1 MFLSDTGRI
10 LVDFL
15 LLDLD
20 VTEITYQDCLE
31 FLTFMDYYVSKLIG
45 SRELKKF
52 CVLYPGKTLL
62 DKMTASDI
70 AFAILCYENGVDVW
84 LERIKMKRM
93 NNVDREAFEKT
104 ASLKYHHPPGT
115 KLKAYEDGWTEE
127 GVKYYDEMVR
137 VVKGIMANEPLWE
150 NVKVHWKT
158 YLRENRRSS
167 FVHAAAAMGEGEDG
181 DDGIEEQGTAGDER
195 INNHDIDLPGDD
207 DDE

>member
-1 MFLSDTGRI
+1 MLLSDIGRI

-15 LLDLD
+15 LIDLE
-20 VTEITYQDCLE
+20 VTEITYQGCLD

-45 SRELKKF
+45 SRELKEF

-93 NNVDREAFEKT
+93 SNIEREAFEKS
-104 ASLKYHHPPGT
+104 ASLKYHHQPGT

-127 GVKYYDEMVR
+127 GVKYYEEKMG
-137 VVKGIMANEPLWE
+137 VVKGIMANVPLWE
-150 NVKVHWKT
+150 NVKEHWKT
-158 YLRENRRSS
+158 YLRENKRSS
-167 FVHAAAAMGEGEDG
+167 FVHAAAAMGEDG
-181 DDGIEEQGTAGDER
+181 DDGIEEQGTAGVEKM
-195 INNHDIDLPGDD
+195 NNHDIDLPGDD

>member
-1 MFLSDTGRI
+1 MLFSDIGRI

-15 LLDLD
+15 LLDLE
-20 VTEITYQDCLE
+20 VTAITYQACLE
-31 FLTFMDYYVSKLIG
+31 FLTFMDYYVSKMIG

-93 NNVDREAFEKT
+93 NNVDRESFEKT
-104 ASLKYHHPPGT
+104 ASLKYHHQPGT

-127 GVKYYDEMVR
+127 GVQYYEEMVIN
-137 VVKGIMANEPLWE
+137 VKGIMGNKPLWE

-158 YLRENRRSS
+158 YLRENKRSS
-167 FVHAAAAMGEGEDG
+167 FVHSAAAMGEDG
-181 DDGIEEQGTAGDER
+181 DDGIEEQGTAGVER
-195 INNHDIDLPGDD
+195 MNNHDIDLPGDD

>member
-1 MFLSDTGRI
+1 MLLSDIGRI

-15 LLDLD
+15 LLDLE
-20 VTEITYQDCLE
+20 VTAITYQACLE
-31 FLTFMDYYVSKLIG
+31 FLTFMDYYVSKMIG

-93 NNVDREAFEKT
+93 NNVDRESFEKT
-104 ASLKYHHPPGT
+104 ASLKYHHQPGT

-127 GVKYYDEMVR
+127 GVQYYEEMVR
-137 VVKGIMANEPLWE
+137 VVKGIMGNGPLWE

-158 YLRENRRSS
+158 YLRENKRSS
-167 FVHAAAAMGEGEDG
+167 FVHSAAAMGEDG
-181 DDGIEEQGTAGDER
+181 DDGIEEQGTAGVER
-195 INNHDIDLPGDD
+195 MNNHDIDLPGDD

>member
-1 MFLSDTGRI
+1 MLLSDIGRI

-15 LLDLD
+15 LLDLE
-20 VTEITYQDCLE
+20 VTAITYQACLE
-31 FLTFMDYYVSKLIG
+31 FLTFMDYYVSKMIG

-104 ASLKYHHPPGT
+104 ASLKYHHQPGT

-127 GVKYYDEMVR
+127 GVQYYEEMVIN
-137 VVKGIMANEPLWE
+137 VKGIMGNKPLWE

-158 YLRENRRSS
+158 YLRENKRSS
-167 FVHAAAAMGEGEDG
+167 FVHSAAAMGEDG
-181 DDGIEEQGTAGDER
+181 DDGIEEQGTAGVER
-195 INNHDIDLPGDD
+195 MNNHDIDLPGDD

>member
-1 MFLSDTGRI
+1 MLLSDIGRI

-15 LLDLD
+15 LLDLE

-84 LERIKMKRM
+84 LERIKMKKTGW
-93 NNVDREAFEKT
+93 NAFSTSPK
-104 ASLKYHHPPGT
+104 SICQRCIK
-115 KLKAYEDGWTEE
+115 
-127 GVKYYDEMVR
+127 R
-137 VVKGIMANEPLWE
+137 VCV
-150 NVKVHWKT
+150 
-158 YLRENRRSS
+158 
-167 FVHAAAAMGEGEDG
+167 
-181 DDGIEEQGTAGDER
+181 
-195 INNHDIDLPGDD
+195 
-207 DDE
+207 

>member
-127 GVKYYDEMVR
+127 GVQYYEEMVR
-137 VVKGIMANEPLWE
+137 VVKGIMANGPLWE

-167 FVHAAAAMGEGEDG
+167 FVHAAAAMGGDG

>member
-1 MFLSDTGRI
+1 MLLSDIGRI

-15 LLDLD
+15 LLDLE
-20 VTEITYQDCLE
+20 VTAITYQACLE
-31 FLTFMDYYVSKLIG
+31 FLTFMDYYVSKMIG

-93 NNVDREAFEKT
+93 NNVDRESFEKT
-104 ASLKYHHPPGT
+104 ASLKYHHQPGT

-127 GVKYYDEMVR
+127 GVQYYEEMVR
-137 VVKGIMANEPLWE
+137 VVKGIMGNKPLWE

-158 YLRENRRSS
+158 YLRENKRSS
-167 FVHAAAAMGEGEDG
+167 FVHSAAAMGEDG
-181 DDGIEEQGTAGDER
+181 DDGIEEQGTAGVER
-195 INNHDIDLPGDD
+195 MNNHDIDLPGDD

>member
-1 MFLSDTGRI
+1 MLFSDIGRI

-15 LLDLD
+15 LLDLE
-20 VTEITYQDCLE
+20 VTAITYQACLE
-31 FLTFMDYYVSKLIG
+31 FLTFMDYYVSKMIG

-104 ASLKYHHPPGT
+104 ASLKYHHQPGT

-127 GVKYYDEMVR
+127 GVQYYEEMVR
-137 VVKGIMANEPLWE
+137 VVKGIMGNKPLWE

-158 YLRENRRSS
+158 YLRENKRSS
-167 FVHAAAAMGEGEDG
+167 FVHSAAAMGEDG
-181 DDGIEEQGTAGDER
+181 DDGIEEQGTAGVER
-195 INNHDIDLPGDD
+195 MNNHDIDLPGDD

>member
-1 MFLSDTGRI
+1 MLFSDIGRI

-15 LLDLD
+15 LLDLE
-20 VTEITYQDCLE
+20 VTAITYQACLE
-31 FLTFMDYYVSKLIG
+31 FLTFMDYYVSKMIG

-104 ASLKYHHPPGT
+104 ASLKYHHQPGT
-115 KLKAYEDGWTEE
+115 KLKAYEDDWTEE
-127 GVKYYDEMVR
+127 GVQYYEEMVR
-137 VVKGIMANEPLWE
+137 DVKGIMGNGPLWE
-150 NVKVHWKT
+150 NVKVHWGT
-158 YLRENRRSS
+158 YLRENKRSS
-167 FVHAAAAMGEGEDG
+167 IVQVVAAM
-181 DDGIEEQGTAGDER
+181 
-195 INNHDIDLPGDD
+195 
-207 DDE
+207 

>member
-1 MFLSDTGRI
+1 MLFSDIGRI

-15 LLDLD
+15 LLDLE
-20 VTEITYQDCLE
+20 VTAITYQACLE
-31 FLTFMDYYVSKLIG
+31 FLTFMDYYVSKMIG

-104 ASLKYHHPPGT
+104 ASLKYHHQPGT

-127 GVKYYDEMVR
+127 GVQYYEELVIN
-137 VVKGIMANEPLWE
+137 VKGIMGNKPLWE

-158 YLRENRRSS
+158 YLRENKRSS
-167 FVHAAAAMGEGEDG
+167 FVHSAAAMGEDG
-181 DDGIEEQGTAGDER
+181 DDGIEEQGTAGVER
-195 INNHDIDLPGDD
+195 MNNHDIDLPGDD

>member
-1 MFLSDTGRI
+1 MLLSDIGRI

-15 LLDLD
+15 LLDLE

-31 FLTFMDYYVSKLIG
+31 FLTFMDYYVSKMIG

-93 NNVDREAFEKT
+93 NNVDRESFEKT
-104 ASLKYHHPPGT
+104 ASLKYHHQPGT

-127 GVKYYDEMVR
+127 GVQYYEEMVM
-137 VVKGIMANEPLWE
+137 VVKGIMGNKPLWE

-158 YLRENRRSS
+158 YLRENKRSS
-167 FVHAAAAMGEGEDG
+167 FVHSAAAMGEDG
-181 DDGIEEQGTAGDER
+181 DDGIEEQGTAGVER
-195 INNHDIDLPGDD
+195 MNNHDIDLPGDD

>member
-1 MFLSDTGRI
+1 MLLSNIGRI

-15 LLDLD
+15 LLDLE

-31 FLTFMDYYVSKLIG
+31 FLTFMDYYVSKMIG

-84 LERIKMKRM
+84 LERIKMKCM

-115 KLKAYEDGWTEE
+115 TLKAYEDGWTAAGVQYYEE
-127 GVKYYDEMVR
+127 KVR
-137 VVKGIMANEPLWE
+137 VVKGIMANGPLWE

-158 YLRENRRSS
+158 YLRENNRSS
-167 FVHAAAAMGEGEDG
+167 FVHAAAAMGGDG
-181 DDGIEEQGTAGDER
+181 VDGIEEQGAAGDER
-195 INNHDIDLPGDD
+195 MNNHDIDLPGDD

>member
-1 MFLSDTGRI
+1 MLFSDIGRI

-15 LLDLD
+15 LLDLE
-20 VTEITYQDCLE
+20 VTAITYQACLE
-31 FLTFMDYYVSKLIG
+31 FLTFMDYYVSKMIG

-93 NNVDREAFEKT
+93 NNVDRESFEKT
-104 ASLKYHHPPGT
+104 ASLKYHHQPGT

-127 GVKYYDEMVR
+127 GVQYYEEMVM
-137 VVKGIMANEPLWE
+137 VVKGIMGNKPLWE

-158 YLRENRRSS
+158 YLRENKRSS
-167 FVHAAAAMGEGEDG
+167 FVHSAAAMGEDG
-181 DDGIEEQGTAGDER
+181 DDGIEEQGTAGVER
-195 INNHDIDLPGDD
+195 MNNHDIDLPGDD

>member
-1 MFLSDTGRI
+1 MLLSDIGRI

-15 LLDLD
+15 LLDLE
-20 VTEITYQDCLE
+20 VTAITYQACLE
-31 FLTFMDYYVSKLIG
+31 FLTFMDYYVSKLSG
-45 SRELKKF
+45 SRELKKV
-52 CVLYPGKTLL
+52 CVQYPGKTLL

-93 NNVDREAFEKT
+93 NNVDRESFEKT
-104 ASLKYHHPPGT
+104 ASLKYHHQPGT

-127 GVKYYDEMVR
+127 GVQYYEEMVM
-137 VVKGIMANEPLWE
+137 VVKGIMGNKPLWE

-158 YLRENRRSS
+158 YLRENKRSS
-167 FVHAAAAMGEGEDG
+167 FVHSAAAMGEDG
-181 DDGIEEQGTAGDER
+181 DDGIEEQGTAGVER
-195 INNHDIDLPGDD
+195 MNNHDIDLPGDD

>member
-1 MFLSDTGRI
+1 MLLSDIGRI

-15 LLDLD
+15 LIDLE
-20 VTEITYQDCLE
+20 VTEITYQGCLE

-93 NNVDREAFEKT
+93 SNMEREAFEKS
-104 ASLKYHHPPGT
+104 ASLKYHHQPGT

-127 GVKYYDEMVR
+127 GVKYYEEKMG
-137 VVKGIMANEPLWE
+137 VVKGIMANVPLWE
-150 NVKVHWKT
+150 HVKVHWKT
-158 YLRENRRSS
+158 YLRENKRSS
-167 FVHAAAAMGEGEDG
+167 FVHAAAAMGGDG
-181 DDGIEEQGTAGDER
+181 DDQIEEEGTAGVER
-195 INNHDIDLPGDD
+195 MNNHDIDLPGDD

>member
-1 MFLSDTGRI
+1 MLLSDIGRI

-15 LLDLD
+15 LLDLE

-31 FLTFMDYYVSKLIG
+31 FLTFMDYYVSKLIV
-45 SRELKKF
+45 SRELNFF

-62 DKMTASDI
+62 DKMTASVI
-70 AFAILCYENGVDVW
+70 AFAILCYENRVDVW

-115 KLKAYEDGWTEE
+115 KFKAYKDGWTEE
-127 GVKYYDEMVR
+127 GVQYYDEKVT
-137 VVKGIMANEPLWE
+137 VAKGIMGNVPLWE

-158 YLRENRRSS
+158 YLRENKRSS
-167 FVHAAAAMGEGEDG
+167 FVHAAAAMGGDG
-181 DDGIEEQGTAGDER
+181 DDETEEEGTAGVER
-195 INNHDIDLPGDD
+195 MNNHDMDLPSDD